1 MEKLVSRLD
10 WQPMAF
16 HAGFVNDHAVIVGED
31 ASIPK
36 SRSPRMNNCTK
47 PPTRLSRAE
56 SFIGFHFDFHA
67 TTDNE
72 PIGGRPFQR
81 DLARMLRE
89 AKPDYV
95 QCDCKGHPGVSS
107 YPTKA
112 GNPAP
117 KFAGDALKVWR
128 EVTAKQGV
136 ALFMHYSGVWDTEA
150 LRLHPE
156 WARVDEKGKRD
167 PNNTSV
173 FGRYVHELMIP
184 QLVELR
190 REYDV
195 DGFWV
200 DGDCWATG
208 QDYHPAVLKKFRS
221 LTGLRTVPKKL
232 GDVGFF
238 EFTEMC
244 REAFREYV
252 RTYVNAL
259 HAQCPGVQVAS
270 NWAFSSFMPE
280 PVSVDVDFL
289 SGDYAM
295 IDAVNSA
302 RFEGRCL
309 MHQGKA
315 WDLMAWAFA
324 AKSLKDCFTAK
335 PVRQIQREAA
345 VVLALGGGIQV
356 YFQQR
361 RDGSLPAHEIETMT
375 EVAKFCRRR
384 QKFCHRATSIPQV
397 AVLLSKHAF
406 YQGNRR
412 VFGAWDGNYL
422 ALWGLVSGLIENQTC
437 VDVVGEH
444 HLSGS
449 MDKFP
454 LIIIPEWDTLEEGFR
469 EELLAY
475 VRNGGR
481 LLVIGCGPTRLFAKE
496 LGITITDEATQR
508 DRWLAAPHGLAGVRG
523 AGFAV
528 KCARGTRVTG
538 VWHEERDPTSTSHP
552 AVVQR
557 KLGRGIIA
565 ALCLDFGTAYREHKT
580 SHARDFLGALVR
592 DLFPNPIV
600 EVQGTHLVDVSLM
613 TKAGDLF
620 VHLVNAS
627 GPHAQLDV
635 PTHDAILPIHDVQV
649 RIRLDQKPSAVT
661 HQPAGT
667 KIPFTWS
674 KGVCTLRISK
684 IDLHEIIQIR
694 PTR

>member
-1 MEKLVSRLD
+1 MTPSKKEPKRL
-10 WQPMAF
+10 
-16 HAGFVNDHAVIVGED
+16 
-31 ASIPK
+31 
-36 SRSPRMNNCTK
+36 T
-47 PPTRLSRAE
+47 RAE
-56 SFIGFHFDFHA
+56 SFLGFHFDFHA
-67 TTDNE
+67 TTDNP
-72 PIGGRPFQR
+72 PIGGRSFR
-81 DLARMLRE
+81 ADLARMLRE

-95 QCDCKGHPGVSS
+95 QSDCKGHPGVSS
-107 YPTKA
+107 YPTKV
-112 GNPAP
+112 GNAAP
-117 KFAGDALKVWR
+117 TFKGDALKVWR
-128 EVTAKQGV
+128 EETARQGV
-136 ALFMHYSGVWDTEA
+136 ALFVHYSGVWDTEA

-156 WARVDEKGKRD
+156 WARVDDKGKRD
-167 PNNTSV
+167 PDNTSV

-190 REYDV
+190 QNYGV

-208 QDYHPAVLKKFRS
+208 QDYHPDVLKKFRA

-232 GDVGFF
+232 GDAGFF

-244 REAFREYV
+244 REGFREYV

-280 PVSVDVDFL
+280 RVNVPVDFL

-309 MHQGKA
+309 MHQGKP
-315 WDLMAWAFA
+315 WDLMTWAFA
-324 AKSLKDCFTAK
+324 AKSLKDSFTAK
-335 PVRQIQREAA
+335 SIVQIQREAA

-361 RDGSLPAHEIETMT
+361 RDGSLPAHEIDTMV
-375 EVAKFCRRR
+375 EVAKFSRRR

-397 AVLLSKHAF
+397 AVLLSKDAF
-406 YQGNRR
+406 YRGNRR

-422 ALWGLVSGLIENQTC
+422 ALWGLVGGLIENQTC

-449 MDKFP
+449 MERFP
-454 LIIIPEWDTLEEGFR
+454 LIVIPEWQTLEEDFR
-469 EELLAY
+469 QELLAY
-475 VRNGGR
+475 VRSGGR
-481 LLVIGCGPTRLFAKE
+481 LLAVGCGPTRLFAQE
-496 LGITITDEATQR
+496 LGITITGEAIQR
-508 DRWLAAPHGLAGVRG
+508 DRYLAAPQGLAGVRG
-523 AGFAV
+523 AGFDV
-528 KCARGTRVTG
+528 KCDRGTRVTG
-538 VWHEERDPTSTSHP
+538 VWHEDRDPTSPSHP

-557 KLGRGIIA
+557 KIGRGTIA

-580 SHARDFLGALVR
+580 SQARDFLGELVR

-613 TKAGDLF
+613 TKAGNLF

-635 PTHDAILPIHDVQV
+635 PTHDEILPIHDVQV
-649 RIRLDQKPSAVT
+649 RIRLEKKPADVT
-661 HQPAGT
+661 QQPAG
-667 KIPFTWS
+667 KKLPFTWS
-674 KGVCTLRISK
+674 NGVCSLRVPK

-694 PTR
+694 PAH

>member
-1 MEKLVSRLD
+1 MKNSIKEPKRL
-10 WQPMAF
+10 
-16 HAGFVNDHAVIVGED
+16 
-31 ASIPK
+31 
-36 SRSPRMNNCTK
+36 T
-47 PPTRLSRAE
+47 RAE
-56 SFIGFHFDFHA
+56 SFLGFHFDFHA
-67 TTDNE
+67 TADNQ
-72 PIGGRPFQR
+72 PIGGRSFR
-81 DLARMLRE
+81 ADLARMLRA

-107 YPTKA
+107 YPTKV

-128 EVTAKQGV
+128 EETARQGV

-156 WARVDEKGKRD
+156 WARIDEKGKRD

-184 QLVELR
+184 QFVELR

-208 QDYHPAVLKKFRS
+208 QDYHPEVLKKFRS
-221 LTGLRTVPKKL
+221 LTGLRTVPKKI
-232 GDVGFF
+232 GDPGFF

-244 REAFREYV
+244 REGFREYV

-259 HAQCPGVQVAS
+259 HEQCPGVQVAS

-280 PVSVDVDFL
+280 PVSVPVDFL

-324 AKSLKDCFTAK
+324 AKSLNDCFTAK
-335 PVRQIQREAA
+335 SIVQIQREAA
-345 VVLALGGGIQV
+345 IVLALGGGIQV

-361 RDGSLPAHEIETMT
+361 RDGSIPAHEIDTMI

-384 QKFCHRATSIPQV
+384 QKFCHRATSVPQV
-397 AVLLSKHAF
+397 AVLLSKDAF
-406 YQGNRR
+406 YRGNRR

-449 MDKFP
+449 MGRFP
-454 LIIIPEWDTLEEGFR
+454 LIVIPEWQSLEEDFR
-469 EELLAY
+469 QELLAY
-475 VRNGGR
+475 VRDGGR
-481 LLVIGCGPTRLFAKE
+481 LLAVGCGPTKLFAEE
-496 LGITITDEATQR
+496 LGLSIVSDASRQ
-508 DRWLAAPHGLAGVRG
+508 DRWLAAPCGLAGVRSDG
-523 AGFAV
+523 LTL
-528 KCARGTRVTG
+528 KSARGTKVTA
-538 VWHEERDPTSTSHP
+538 VWHEERDPTALSHP
-552 AVVQR
+552 AVVKR
-557 KLGRGIIA
+557 KLGRGAIA
-565 ALCLDFGTAYREHKT
+565 AMCFDFGTAYREHKT
-580 SHARDFLGALVR
+580 CHARDFLGAVVR
-592 DLFPNPIV
+592 DLFPDPIV
-600 EVQGTHLVDVSLM
+600 EIQGTHLVDVSLM
-613 TKAGDLF
+613 TKDGDLF
-620 VHLVNAS
+620 VHLVNTS

-635 PTHDAILPIHDVQV
+635 PTHDEILPILHVTV
-649 RIRLDQKPSAVT
+649 RIRLDKKPQMIT
-661 HQPAGT
+661 RQPAG
-667 KIPFTWS
+667 KPLPFTWS
-674 KGVCTLRISK
+674 KGICNLAISQ
-684 IDLHEIIQIR
+684 IDVHEIIQIR
-694 PTR
+694 PAS

>member
-1 MEKLVSRLD
+1 MNKSTK
-10 WQPMAF
+10 
-16 HAGFVNDHAVIVGED
+16 
-31 ASIPK
+31 ASK
-36 SRSPRMNNCTK
+36 
-47 PPTRLSRAE
+47 RLSRAE
-56 SFIGFHFDFHA
+56 SFLGFHFDFHA
-67 TTDNE
+67 TTDNQA
-72 PIGGRPFQR
+72 IGGRSFKN

-107 YPTKA
+107 YPTKV

-128 EVTAKQGV
+128 EETAKQGV

-156 WARVDEKGKRD
+156 WARIDENGNTD
-167 PNNTSV
+167 PDNTSV

-190 REYDV
+190 RNYDV

-208 QDYHPAVLKKFRS
+208 QDYHPDVLKKFRKLS
-221 LTGLRTVPKKL
+221 GFRNVPKKL
-232 GDVGFF
+232 GDAGFF

-252 RTYVNAL
+252 RAYVNAL
-259 HAQCPGVQVAS
+259 HDQCPGVQIAS

-280 PVSVDVDFL
+280 PVSVPVDFL

-309 MHQGKA
+309 MHQGRA

-324 AKSLKDCFTAK
+324 AKSLKDCSFSAK
-335 PVRQIQREAA
+335 SIVQIQREAA

-361 RDGSLPAHEIETMT
+361 RDGSLPAHEIETMI
-375 EVAKFCRRR
+375 EVANFCRSR
-384 QKFCHRATSIPQV
+384 QKFCHQSTSIPQV
-397 AVLLSKHAF
+397 AVLLSKDAF
-406 YQGNRR
+406 YRGNRR

-422 ALWGLVSGLIENQTC
+422 ALCGLVSGLIENQTC

-444 HLSGS
+444 HLTGS
-449 MDKFP
+449 MSRFP
-454 LIIIPEWDTLEEGFR
+454 LIVIPEWDTLEETFR
-469 EELLAY
+469 QELLSY

-481 LLVIGCGPTRLFAKE
+481 LLAIGCGPTKLFAKE
-496 LGITITDEATQR
+496 LGVTITGDVEER
-508 DRWLAAPHGLAGVRG
+508 DRYLAASRGLAGIRG
-523 AGFAV
+523 AGLAL

-538 VWHEERDPTSTSHP
+538 VWHEERDPTSPSHP

-557 KLGRGIIA
+557 KLGRGVIA
-565 ALCLDFGTAYREHKT
+565 SLCLDFGKAYREHRT
-580 SHARDFLGALVR
+580 SHARDFLGVLVR

-600 EVQGTHLVDVSLM
+600 ELRGTHLVDVSLM
-613 TKAGDLF
+613 TKDGVMF

-635 PTHDAILPIHDVQV
+635 PTHDEILPIHDVNV
-649 RIRLDQKPSAVT
+649 CIRLDTKPTAIT
-661 HQPAGT
+661 LQPTGL
-667 KIPFTWS
+667 KLPFSWS
-674 KGVCTLRISK
+674 KGICSITIPQ

-694 PTR
+694 TSR